1 QVFIRG
7 VKLVSA
13 DPSKSAVCHDAS
25 FGLCKRTS
33 LKNQRIARDRGA
45 HRLPINKNSV
55 VREQDGRGIRVVPIN
70 VKSCKQRTAINANV
84 VTAAKVVRGHVVK
97 VANQGFLCARRSRT
111 CSQRVRIVVL
121 LNSQFEAG
129 KFSNFLEPYLR
140 GFLLPC
146 VWSIPVEYGSI
157 HTAADYV
164 LNLAVNL
171 RWIRGAITN
180 VNMLAAAA
188 SPKQHHTGIDFSMK
202 SGQQLRKRQF
212 TDIANSRTHAGVA
225 VCAGSGSIVDGFF
238 DDRGCGREV
247 NRKLGEERA
256 E

>member
-1 QVFIRG
+1 MNTCNTSLISTRLHWQISDVLQVFIRG

-97 VANQGFLCARRSRT
+97 VANQGFLCA
-111 CSQRVRIVVL
+111 
-121 LNSQFEAG
+121 G
-129 KFSNFLEPYLR
+129 R
-140 GFLLPC
+140 G
-146 VWSIPVEYGSI
+146 
-157 HTAADYV
+157 
-164 LNLAVNL
+164 LAP
-171 RWIRGAITN
+171 IE
-180 VNMLAAAA
+180 
-188 SPKQHHTGIDFSMK
+188 
-202 SGQQLRKRQF
+202 
-212 TDIANSRTHAGVA
+212 
-225 VCAGSGSIVDGFF
+225 
-238 DDRGCGREV
+238 RE
-247 NRKLGEERA
+247 
-256 E
+256 